1 MAIMKKIFAMKYILL
16 LDALLLAL
24 CLGLGSHLR
33 RQWIDTANQYQLSKI
48 VAPSEA
54 IKNILAK
61 QRSSEELQKNYAVIA
76 SRNLFSPDRND
87 TIASVEQEK
96 PRPPKP
102 ILYGI
107 LNLKET
113 RLAMMS
119 PPDKQDFVSLKAGDK
134 IGEYTLSKI
143 LINSVELKWGKET
156 VTATT
161 EEQPKSVQA
170 AAMPPVTNG
179 GTGGRVVTVESTGGA
194 STQVAPGATLNPTGQ
209 PNQAPGANKGRIINT
224 PFGPKRVED

>member
-1 MAIMKKIFAMKYILL
+1 MAILKKIFAMKYILL

-33 RQWIDTANQYQLSKI
+33 HQWIDTANQYQLSRI

-61 QRSSEELQKNYAVIA
+61 QRSSGELQKNYLVIA

-87 TIASVEQEK
+87 TIAPVEQDK

-107 LNLKET
+107 LNMKET

-134 IGEYTLSKI
+134 IGEYTLTKI
-143 LINSVELKWGKET
+143 FVNSVELKWGNET

-170 AAMPPVTNG
+170 AAASPVAGG
-179 GTGGRVVTVESTGGA
+179 GTGGRVVTVGPTGGA
-194 STQVAPGATLNPTGQ
+194 SNQGIPGATFNVPGQ
-209 PNQAPGANKGRIINT
+209 PGQASATCKGKLINT
-224 PFGPKRVED
+224 PFGPKCIED